1 MSHQKTI
8 LQGNVVLPNRVL
20 ENGMVIFE
28 EGIIHYVGPPLD
40 EYKGKEKVVLPGY
53 IWPGLID
60 LHVHGAGGKDVMDG
74 TKESLEIISQ
84 TLVRFGVTGFLAT
97 TLTMDKR
104 SLEKVFFTIAEA
116 VPRLRHGAQV
126 LGIHLEGP
134 WICSRY
140 RGAQNP
146 QYIVDPIQGDA
157 EWGVEKTKGLLRLV
171 TLAPELPGALD
182 LIRSLV
188 QKNVIVS
195 IGHTGATYDEALAG
209 VLAGASQVTHCFNA
223 MTGLHHRDPGVAGI
237 AMVDDRLKVEL
248 IADGFHVHPVVV
260 QLLVKVKDVEKLI
273 LISDGMRAVGMPE
286 GDYELGG
293 LKVTAR
299 GGKVTLP
306 DGRLAGSL
314 LTLDQAVRNVI
325 QFAEIPLWQAVRM
338 ASLTPA
344 QSLGI
349 DDKLGSIEPGKQA
362 DLVVTDQ
369 NLQVRTVWVKGRLV
383 YDSTLHN

>member
-1 MSHQKTI
+1 MSNHTV
-8 LQGNVVLPNRVL
+8 LRGNVVLPDRVL
-20 ENGMVIFE
+20 KNGMVIFE
-28 EGIIHYVGPPLD
+28 KGIIHYVGPPL
-40 EYKGKEKVVLPGY
+40 EKYKEKEKSVLPGY

-74 TKESLEIISQ
+74 TRESLEIISQ

-97 TLTMDKR
+97 TLTMDKL
-104 SLEKVFFTIAEA
+104 SLEKVFATIAE
-116 VPRLRHGAQV
+116 VTPHLHHGAQV

-146 QYIVDPIQGDA
+146 QYIVDPIVGDA
-157 EWGVEKTKGLLRLV
+157 EWGIEMTKGLLRLV
-171 TLAPELPGALD
+171 TLAPERPGALD

-209 VLAGASQVTHCFNA
+209 VLAGASQVTHCFNG
-223 MTGLHHRDPGVAGI
+223 MTGLHHRHPGVAGI
-237 AMVDDRLKVEL
+237 ALVDERLKVEL

-260 QLLVKVKDVEKLI
+260 QLLFKVKGVEKLI

-299 GGKVTLP
+299 EGKVTLT

-314 LTLDQAVRNVI
+314 LTLDQAVRNMI
-325 QFAEIPLWQAVRM
+325 QFTGIPLWQAVRM

-349 DDKLGSIEPGKQA
+349 DNKLGSLEPGKQA
-362 DLVVTDQ
+362 DLVVTDRK
-369 NLQVRTVWVKGRLV
+369 LQVSSVWVKGRLV
-383 YDSTLHN
+383 YDSSVT